1 MKRKRTF
8 KSSSSNSDTDSD
20 EFKYLNR
27 EYSRYTNKKS
37 KIDGNNNESEKEMNF
52 DNLFK
57 NNNLRIDKRQN
68 KNIGNR
74 LNKILDKL
82 NNNQNVFFENVLND
96 EERILVMKD
105 IQNNEDI
112 PRADGYPTL
121 SKVDHSL
128 DRFGKEWLDRYIER
142 EQMLQSHPSYNF
154 IQLIAGKCQ
163 GGISQVLD
171 NDQIDEI
178 VAQNKKRYER
188 YELEM
193 KRVIVNS
200 ETKDKQIKLLE
211 ATLEK
216 EKSKITLI
224 NKNIKKYK
232 TILKDGNI
240 LIESGEQSDI
250 PLHLHNQG
258 LLYVLN
264 IENDFLYV
272 DTKYFLDPDQNKSA
286 FKDIS
291 VTIFEIKKIIRSIKQ
306 ELFPNSDTNIYVNDK
321 LILND
326 EILNH
331 YIEYMFLIIYK
342 YYLNCN
348 NIDIQLSPRLQ
359 FYLRFK
365 YLVNNKEYEFN
376 HQYKSIKEILGNM
389 NIGGND
395 DLKELDNLLNRFKTK
410 HRFNNS
416 EKDMLNNLVSSTK
429 LMKSFLN
436 IPLIDLSKL
445 SNIRV
450 KQILEEEWDFYYGL
464 EFINLTN
471 FIYLLSSNDDINDP
485 NYGIKYLKMIELIVL
500 DTFNTQLDE
509 LLTKKHFEEN
519 INKSSKI
526 SNILNHFKIS
536 NKNTNDRI
544 YIILLSHY
552 FYKFF
557 KKNETPLH
565 TLNEYIM
572 KVNNNNNKYFTSVMY
587 GFTENFS
594 VRTKTTI
601 FPFLV
606 DKKIID
612 YMKQLYFI
620 SLNDYFYNI
629 TKILIEDDII
639 TVSKD
644 INDLI
649 EKNTFNVSN
658 DKDDYHVITT
668 TTTTTKQSDI
678 KDLGDTIETG
688 KNEKIDASFT
698 RVLNEMTEKIRIDIH
713 DISFSDF
720 LKSLDKTYISNK
732 QQNAKKKFKNLVDEK
747 DYKYENI
754 INKLPSKNL
763 NINKKSINNYS
774 FITLHLYFYLYI
786 EYLIKKKGQI
796 KSIIKNIVNAINS
809 AKFIISNMTKEKIP
823 SKAIDAQ
830 FRDSYVHPSQ
840 WRLNP
845 INSGL
850 LILSA
855 PIYAAIQT
863 SLNDIKKN
871 PNLRDINL
879 RVIILSGATGLNERF
894 ARLVSY
900 HNTAQSINSARV
912 PYLQEQIK
920 NNKLNLIKQVI
931 EEINPYQFIKNYD
944 EESSFLGIIIY
955 NQRYYKIYDTT
966 IHHDT
971 TKSNIA
977 MF

>member
-1 MKRKRTF
+1 MKRQRNYGP
-8 KSSSSNSDTDSD
+8 SSSNSDDDSDD
-20 EFKYLNR
+20 EFKYLSR
-27 EYSRYTNKKS
+27 EYTRYTNKKS
-37 KIDGNNNESEKEMNF
+37 KIDDNNKSEKEMNF

-57 NNNLRIDKRQN
+57 NNNNLRIDKRQQN
-68 KNIGNR
+68 KNMGNR

-105 IQNNEDI
+105 LKNNDNI

-121 SKVDHSL
+121 SKVDPSL
-128 DRFGKEWLDRYIER
+128 DRFGREWLDRYIER
-142 EQMLQSHPSYNF
+142 EKMLQSHPSYNF

-163 GGISQVLD
+163 SRVDKVLD
-171 NDQIDEI
+171 NQKIDEL
-178 VAQNKKRYER
+178 VLQNQKLYER
-188 YELEM
+188 YDMER

-200 ETKDKQIKLLE
+200 ETKDKQIKILE
-211 ATLEK
+211 ATLDK

-272 DTKYFLDPDQNKSA
+272 DTKYFLKPDQNKSA

-291 VTIFEIKKIIRSIKQ
+291 MTIFEMKKIIRSIKQ
-306 ELFPNSDTNIYVNDK
+306 ELFPNSDTSISINDK
-321 LILND
+321 AFSND

-348 NIDIQLSPRLQ
+348 PLDISVSPRLQ

-376 HQYKSIKEILGNM
+376 HQYKSIKEILGNV

-395 DLKELDNLLNRFKTK
+395 DLTELDNLLNRFKTK
-410 HRFNNS
+410 YRFNNS
-416 EKDMLNNLVSSTK
+416 EKDMLNNLISSTK
-429 LMKSFLN
+429 LIKSFLN
-436 IPLIDLSKL
+436 IPTIDLSKL
-445 SNIRV
+445 NKYV

-471 FIYLLSSNDDINDP
+471 FIYLMSSRDDINDP
-485 NYGIKYLKMIELIVL
+485 NYGTLYFKMIQLIVQE
-500 DTFNTQLDE
+500 TFNETQLDE

-526 SNILNHFKIS
+526 SNILNHFKQS

-544 YIILLSHY
+544 YILLLSHY

-557 KKNETPLH
+557 KKNETPLQ

-572 KVNNNNNKYFTSVMY
+572 KVNNNNNNQYFKSVMY
-587 GFTENFS
+587 DFTENFS

-658 DKDDYHVITT
+658 DKDDYHSI
-668 TTTTTKQSDI
+668 TTKQSDI
-678 KDLGDTIETG
+678 KDLSDTIETG

-698 RVLNEMTEKIRIDIH
+698 RVLNDMTEKIRIDIH
-713 DISFSDF
+713 DISFIDF

-732 QQNAKKKFKNLVDEK
+732 LQKKRYKNLVDEK
-747 DYKYENI
+747 DYKYENT

-763 NINKKSINNYS
+763 NINRKSINNYS

-786 EYLIKKKGQI
+786 EYLMKKKGQI

-809 AKFIISNMTKEKIP
+809 AKVIISNMTKEKIP
-823 SKAIDAQ
+823 SKSIDAQ
-830 FRDSYVHPSQ
+830 FRDSYVHPSE

-879 RVIILSGATGLNERF
+879 RVIILSGETGLNERF
-894 ARLVSY
+894 ARLVSF
-900 HNTAQSINSARV
+900 HSTSQGINSAQV
-912 PYLQEQIK
+912 PYLEEQIR

-931 EEINPYQFIKNYD
+931 EEINPYSFIKNYN
-944 EESSFLGIIIY
+944 EASSFLGTIIY
-955 NQRYYKIYDTT
+955 NQRSYKIYDTT
-966 IHHDT
+966 MHHDT